1 MEFTDFLDALADDVF
16 EETPVDI
23 EEFVTSKA
31 FLGLPPLSENQ
42 YLMIKASTQV
52 YKLETLI
59 QLYGEEEGTKR
70 HKQTCTEVIFQLG
83 KGSGK
88 DYVSTIACAYIVYL
102 LLCLKDPAR
111 YFGKPTDDAID
122 IINIAIN
129 AEQAKKVF
137 FGGFLKRI
145 KNCPYNFRYITF
157 CKPWSE
163 IRIKS

>member
-1 MEFTDFLDALADDVF
+1 
-16 EETPVDI
+16 
-23 EEFVTSKA
+23 
-31 FLGLPPLSENQ
+31 
-42 YLMIKASTQV
+42 MIKASTQV

-59 QLYGEEEGTKR
+59 QLYGEEEGLKR

-88 DYVSTIACAYIVYL
+88 DYVSTIACAFIVYR
-102 LLCLKDPAR
+102 LLCLTDPAR

-137 FGGFLKRI
+137 FNGFLKELKIVPGLLASMMTKWHLLLFPNLLLSIQVTPKGNLGRDI
-145 KNCPYNFRYITF
+145 MLS
-157 CKPWSE
+157 W
-163 IRIKS
+163 